1 MSEAKTMMTQEVSHE
16 QIYDRLLAV
25 ESKVDNIDKN
35 TEHVIKA
42 FNAASGAFLVLEWI
56 AKAVKPIIIIGAF
69 FGAIWLAIDNRF
81 NGVK

>member
-1 MSEAKTMMTQEVSHE
+1 MTQEVTHE
-16 QIYDRLLAV
+16 QIYERLLAV
-25 ESKVDNIDKN
+25 ETKVDSIDKN

-69 FGAIWLAIDNRF
+69 FGAIWLAFDNKL

>member
-1 MSEAKTMMTQEVSHE
+1 MVDKEVVTHE
-16 QIYDRLLAV
+16 HIYDRLLAV
-25 ESKVDNIDKN
+25 ESKVDNIEKN
-35 TEHVIKA
+35 TQEVVKA
-42 FNAASGAFLVLEWI
+42 FNAASGAFQVLEWI

>member
-1 MSEAKTMMTQEVSHE
+1 MTEEVTHE
-16 QIYDRLLAV
+16 HIYDRLMAV
-25 ESKVDNIDKN
+25 EAKVDNIEKN
-35 TEHVIKA
+35 TEEVVKA
-42 FNAASGAFLVLEWI
+42 FNAAAGAFMVLEWI

>member
-1 MSEAKTMMTQEVSHE
+1 MVDEPVTHE
-16 QIYDRLLAV
+16 HIYERLMAV
-25 ESKVDNIDKN
+25 EAKVDNIEKN
-35 TEHVIKA
+35 TQDVIKA

>member
-1 MSEAKTMMTQEVSHE
+1 MTQEVSHE

-25 ESKVDNIDKN
+25 ESKVDNIEKN

-69 FGAIWLAIDNRF
+69 FGAIYLAIDNRF

>member
-1 MSEAKTMMTQEVSHE
+1 MSDEVTHE
-16 QIYDRLLAV
+16 HIYERLLAV
-25 ESKVDNIDKN
+25 EAKVDNIEKN
-35 TEHVIKA
+35 TQDVIKA

>member
-1 MSEAKTMMTQEVSHE
+1 MTQEVSHE
-16 QIYDRLLAV
+16 QIYERLLAV

-69 FGAIWLAIDNRF
+69 FGTIYLVIDSKF

>member
-1 MSEAKTMMTQEVSHE
+1 MADEVTHE
-16 QIYDRLLAV
+16 HIYDRLLAV
-25 ESKVDNIDKN
+25 EVKVDNIEKN
-35 TEHVIKA
+35 TQDVIKA

-56 AKAVKPIIIIGAF
+56 AKAVRPIIIIGAF

>member
-1 MSEAKTMMTQEVSHE
+1 MINETVTHE
-16 QIYDRLLAV
+16 HIYERLLAV
-25 ESKVDNIDKN
+25 EAKVDNIEKN

-42 FNAASGAFLVLEWI
+42 FNAADGAFQVLEWI

-69 FGAIWLAIDNRF
+69 FGAIWLAIDSKF

>member
-1 MSEAKTMMTQEVSHE
+1 MEEEPVTHE
-16 QIYDRLLAV
+16 HIYDRLLTV
-25 ESKVDNIDKN
+25 ESKVDNIEKN
-35 TEHVIKA
+35 TQDVIKA

-69 FGAIWLAIDNRF
+69 FGAIWLALDNKL

>member
-25 ESKVDNIDKN
+25 ESKVDNIEKN

>member
-1 MSEAKTMMTQEVSHE
+1 MADETVTHE
-16 QIYDRLLAV
+16 HIYERLLAV
-25 ESKVDNIDKN
+25 EAKVDNIEKN
-35 TEHVIKA
+35 TQDVIKA
-42 FNAASGAFLVLEWI
+42 FNAASGAFIVLEWI

>member
-1 MSEAKTMMTQEVSHE
+1 MMKDEVTHE
-16 QIYDRLLAV
+16 HIYDRLLAV
-25 ESKVDNIDKN
+25 EAKVDNIEKN

-42 FNAASGAFLVLEWI
+42 FNAAEGAFMVLEWI

-69 FGAIWLAIDNRF
+69 FGAIWLALDNKF

>member
-1 MSEAKTMMTQEVSHE
+1 MKDEVTHE
-16 QIYDRLLAV
+16 HIYDRLLAV
-25 ESKVDNIDKN
+25 ESKVDNIEKN
-35 TEHVIKA
+35 TQDVIKA

-69 FGAIWLAIDNRF
+69 FGAIYLALDNKL

>member
-1 MSEAKTMMTQEVSHE
+1 MTDEVTHE
-16 QIYDRLLAV
+16 HIYDRLLAV
-25 ESKVDNIDKN
+25 ESKVDNIEKN

-42 FNAASGAFLVLEWI
+42 FNAASSAFLVLEWI
-56 AKAVKPIIIIGAF
+56 AKAVKPLIITGAF